1 MNIQSLLKTIPFLDS
16 IIACARSKNVEIALV
31 GGVLRDWH
39 FRKKGAV
46 KDVDFAVQKDAARI
60 AAQFAKKSKG
70 TLVTLDEDTRSYR
83 VVVKYQGRIVHYD
96 FTDWRAPTLRE
107 DMRKRDFTI
116 NTLSI
121 ALNTYPKVAIADP
134 CHGLADLRKKILRAP
149 ADETFIEDPL
159 RILRAFSLG
168 SMFSCRIDTATHTKM
183 VRAKALLKKVSAERI
198 SEEFFK
204 LLRQKKAFPYI
215 QQMSDTLIL
224 DEILPEIKKSRGCTQ
239 GEYHHLD
246 VWKHTLLSLQK
257 CEELFNRKKF
267 PDDTKGYLL
276 EEVSPQR
283 PRYALIKFGCL
294 LHDLGKPRAKK
305 QKDGK
310 TIFYAHEKYGRQI
323 TEKIAQRWK
332 LSTKERQFLSTVVY
346 WHLRPGCLVQDAY
359 PTERAIYRFF
369 RDAGTEGAS
378 IILLSIADWRAT
390 RGKLVDMKK
399 RPGHER
405 ILFNLINDYFVLR
418 HKKTIPPLVNGY
430 DIMHAFHLEPSAL
443 IGSILAKVREE
454 QLLGSIAT
462 KSEALKIAK
471 QVIDNQK
478 DTH

>member
-1 MNIQSLLKTIPFLDS
+1 MLDS
-16 IIACARSKNVEIALV
+16 VIACARSKKIQIALV
-31 GGVLRDWH
+31 GGVLRDWC
-39 FRKKGAV
+39 FRKKGPI
-46 KDVDFAVQKDAARI
+46 KDVDLAVQKDAARV
-60 AAQFAKKSKG
+60 AAQFSKAARG

-83 VVVKYQGRIVHYD
+83 VVVKYQGRILHYD

-116 NTLSI
+116 NALSLV
-121 ALNTYPKVAIADP
+121 LNTYPVVTIDDP
-134 CHGLADLRKKILRAP
+134 CGGFTDLRRRILRAP
-149 ADETFIEDPL
+149 AEETFVEDPL

-168 SMFSCRIDTATHTKM
+168 GMFSCRIETATHKKM
-183 VRAKALLKKVSAERI
+183 IRSKALLKKVSAERI

-204 LLRQKKAFPYI
+204 LLRQENAFSYVR
-215 QQMSDTLIL
+215 QMSDARIL
-224 DEILPEIKKSRGCTQ
+224 DEILPEVKKARGCTQ

-246 VWKHTLLSLQK
+246 VWDHTLLLLQK
-257 CEELFNRKKF
+257 FEELLKRKMF
-267 PDDTKGYLL
+267 SDDTKGYLS

-310 TIFYAHEKYGRQI
+310 TIFYAHERYGRDI
-323 TEKIAQRWK
+323 TEKIAERWK
-332 LSTKERQFLSTVVY
+332 LSTKERQFLSTAVF
-346 WHLRPGCLVQDAY
+346 WHLRPGCLVQDSY
-359 PTERAIYRFF
+359 PTDRAIYRFF
-369 RDAGTEGAS
+369 RDAGTEGVS

-399 RPGHER
+399 RPAHER
-405 ILFNLINDYFVLR
+405 ILFNLINDYFVLS

-430 DIMHAFHLEPSAL
+430 DIMHKFHLEPSAL

-454 QLLGSIAT
+454 QLLGAIST
-462 KSEALKIAK
+462 KLDAYKIAQ
-471 QVIDNQK
+471 QVIDNKK
-478 DTH
+478 DTGN